1 MRKPESTIDANRNAG
16 VNDDELGDTAVFFDF
31 ENIVLGVKGKFRPAR
46 VVEHL
51 SSRGNVHIRRAYAD
65 WGRYSRFQSDLLE
78 LGVEMVFLP
87 SYGLGDKNRTD
98 TAVAVDAMETMF
110 LRENI
115 ETFVIVSGD
124 SDFGVLARKLRGYG
138 KRVIGISAKSSASK
152 VLAAVCHEFIFYE
165 SLTGEALQGY
175 TLKDGEALIRRVLP
189 DLMENR
195 DDFQPSLLKDRMRKL
210 DSTFH
215 ERNFGFQNFLSFVES
230 YPQLLE
236 IRREPG
242 GRARLIGREV
252 DRDGVDRP
260 RRPAPPDRDHT
271 DRPRRSATSD
281 RDTDDRPRRSATS
294 DRDTDDRPRRSTTSD
309 RDTDDRAR
317 RPAPSDRPRRPRQ
330 RRAPAADKPQ
340 AAPARDEPSD
350 RRPPQQTRP
359 AEASDASQTEK
370 AAPKARVTRASRD
383 EKVKKAALDAFRVL
397 LGSILKSESEP
408 ITLAR
413 LRKRLIESVPTFD
426 HTKLGYERFIEFV
439 RGQEDIATIQQQGRS
454 YRVAAA

>member
-195 DDFQPSLLKDRMRKL
+195 DDFQPSLLKDRMRKV

-260 RRPAPPDRDHT
+260 RKPAPADRDF
-271 DRPRRSATSD
+271 
-281 RDTDDRPRRSATS
+281 DDRPRRPTTS
-294 DRDTDDRPRRSTTSD
+294 DRDFNDRPRRATTSD

-330 RRAPAADKPQ
+330 RRAPAGDKPQ
-340 AAPARDEPSD
+340 TAPAREEQSD
-350 RRPPQQTRP
+350 RRHPRQTRP
-359 AEASDASQTEK
+359 AAASDSARTEK
-370 AAPKARVTRASRD
+370 PAPKPRVTRASRD

-397 LGSILKSESEP
+397 LGSILNSESEP

-439 RGQEDIATIQQQGRS
+439 RAQEDIATIQQQGRS